1 MSPKRGANRST
12 SGIGLRIRRFE
23 ASASPKLRVP
33 CSPIHGHA
41 GGYAVQDLL
50 LAVPIVRLSAEVLQ
64 IQMDVFRKVV
74 DNATV
79 DTNLVLHV
87 AVLDGDRLVIV
98 GQEDASDACAR
109 KEVELLHHDLA
120 LRIVAIEGTEVV
132 ARIERRVA
140 LLERIS
146 HAQAFTVVPGHAQM
160 YGADFESS
168 AVSNTCCGRVARSA

>member
-87 AVLDGDRLVIV
+87 AVLDGDRL
-98 GQEDASDACAR
+98 G
-109 KEVELLHHDLA
+109 
-120 LRIVAIEGTEVV
+120 IVAIEGTEVV